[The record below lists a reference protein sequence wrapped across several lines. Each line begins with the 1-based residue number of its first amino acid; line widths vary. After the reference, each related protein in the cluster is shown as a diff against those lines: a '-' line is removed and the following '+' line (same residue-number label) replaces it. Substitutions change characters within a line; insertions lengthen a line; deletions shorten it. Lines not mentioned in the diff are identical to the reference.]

1 MDTLKTVLGVMRCSG
16 LMRMLPCMPLCYST
30 ARGWRDNMAD
40 FCQQCSLEM
49 FGMDFRELAELGPKG
64 SVLPPEHGWTA
75 LCEGCGPTLVDQDG
89 KCIAAYCP
97 EHGSKAKGVK
107 CDRADCTKPAT
118 RQPQP
123 PYKEWCRHPEKCA
136 GLASCPQDLFL
147 LKQNYDK

>member
-1 MDTLKTVLGVMRCSG
+1 
-16 LMRMLPCMPLCYST
+16 
-30 ARGWRDNMAD
+30 MAD

-49 FGMDFRELAELGPKG
+49 FGMDVRELAELGPKG

-118 RQPQP
+118 SQG
-123 PYKEWCRHPEKCA
+123 A
-136 GLASCPQDLFL
+136 TS
-147 LKQNYDK
+147 